1 MPDDAFAVNPTMA
14 DVSVDDGTVQV
25 VPAFSMKKV
34 DVTTLSEW
42 TDAGLGIVPIT
53 TLYAERRAMANALR
67 HGPLM
72 DDGTVVAATLDTD
85 STQGANAAVIYT
97 ANNANDGFAGNRISV
112 EYVVPTDDDEAHALA
127 VEVVEGSN
135 EFGDTYLISVSLEVD
150 TDGSTILSTAD
161 EVKAAVEANALAD
174 ALVSVAD
181 KAANDGSGVVS
192 AFAETALSGGSG
204 TLYTRLEG

>member
-1 MPDDAFAVNPTMA
+1 MPDDAFAVNPTSA
-14 DVSVDDGTVQV
+14 AVTVSDGTSQT

-34 DVTTLSEW
+34 DVTTFGNWL
-42 TDAGLGIVPIT
+42 TAGLGLVPIG
-53 TLYAERRAMANALR
+53 TLYADRRAMANALR

-72 DDGTVVAATLDTD
+72 DDGTVTAATLDTD
-85 STQGANAAVIYT
+85 STQGANAAIVYT

-112 EYVVPTDDDEAHALA
+112 EYVVPTDDNEAHALA
-127 VEVVEGSN
+127 VDVEEGSN

-161 EVKAAVEANALAD
+161 EIKAAIEAHALAD
-174 ALVSVAD
+174 SLVSVAD
-181 KAANDGSGVVS
+181 KAANDGSGVAS
-192 AFAETALSGGSG
+192 AFSETALSGGSG